1 MTRILYHLSVA
12 VLSLASACA
21 ELTLETLRKRQEQM
35 RTTIRTAM
43 PSVVGIEFP
52 NAGDGSGSGV
62 IVSADG
68 LILTAAH
75 VSGESNRDITVI
87 MLGGERLPGKTLGAY
102 RSLDA
107 GMIQVEVNNRSFP
120 HVPLGDA
127 TALEQGQWCLAIGHP
142 GGFVKDRTPPVRLGR
157 LLSLE
162 ENGFLLTDSTLV
174 GGGFRRTFA
183 RPPGPPDRHPL
194 FHRHQPIREPTC
206 PHQCFQRSMEA
217 HAARQSCRPTL

>member
-1 MTRILYHLSVA
+1 MTRILCHLSVA
-12 VLSLASACA
+12 VLSVASACA

-35 RTTIRTAM
+35 RTTIRNAM

-75 VSGESNRDITVI
+75 VSGESDRDVTVI

-102 RSLDA
+102 RYLDT

-120 HVPLGDA
+120 HVPLGGEGGEAASVHVHAQLRAHPA
-127 TALEQGQWCLAIGHP
+127 TQ
-142 GGFVKDRTPPVRLGR
+142 D
-157 LLSLE
+157 LS
-162 ENGFLLTDSTLV
+162 
-174 GGGFRRTFA
+174 RRA
-183 RPPGPPDRHPL
+183 RRAGP
-194 FHRHQPIREPTC
+194 
-206 PHQCFQRSMEA
+206 
-217 HAARQSCRPTL
+217 